1 MIYCVDSHHKHQV
14 CSLILC
20 TIIFIQRDP
29 VTKKPRYGEKTKQ
42 RMKAVI
48 RTYRA
53 LKNGLTNIY
62 KDSTKPSMISLLRS
76 QIQQHN
82 EHINATKQARLLQEQ
97 VETERLVKERILAE
111 EREIQQRLQEEKRK
125 RDEERELAR
134 RAEEARVRRLE
145 EEQAV
150 IDAER
155 RADSDLLALVPIIG
169 VEGVREQI
177 GRMRDG
183 LRDDRASLDLALG
196 SLYTLFEQIIRKPE
210 EVSFRRVRRNHPKFV
225 EDIGRHV
232 GGREVLIAAGFKLE
246 KLDGVPCFFSAEP
259 HIESDMDGWS
269 NWFDTLKKTLTVIEE
284 EMLK

>member
-1 MIYCVDSHHKHQV
+1 MFYCVDSHHKHQV
-14 CSLILC
+14 RSLILR

-53 LKNGLTNIY
+53 LKNGLTNIFE
-62 KDSTKPSMISLLRS
+62 DSTKPSMISLLRS

-155 RADSDLLALVPIIG
+155 REDSDLLALVPIIG

-183 LRDDRASLDLALG
+183 LRMTERRLIWLLDHCIHY
-196 SLYTLFEQIIRKPE
+196 SSKLYANP
-210 EVSFRRVRRNHPKFV
+210 RR
-225 EDIGRHV
+225 
-232 GGREVLIAAGFKLE
+232 
-246 KLDGVPCFFSAEP
+246 
-259 HIESDMDGWS
+259 
-269 NWFDTLKKTLTVIEE
+269 
-284 EMLK
+284 

>member
-1 MIYCVDSHHKHQV
+1 MLIGLPHILSIKFV
-14 CSLILC
+14 LILC
-20 TIIFIQRDP
+20 AIHFIQRDP
-29 VTKKPRYGEKTKQ
+29 VTKKPRFGVKTKQ
-42 RMKAVI
+42 RLKAVI

-53 LKNGLTNIY
+53 LENGMTNLFG
-62 KDSTKPSMISLLRS
+62 DSTKPSMIFLLRS

-82 EHINATKQARLLQEQ
+82 EHMNATIQACLLQEQ
-97 VETERLVKERILAE
+97 VEAECLIKERILAE
-111 EREIQQRLQEEKRK
+111 EHETQQRLLEEKMK

-155 RADSDLLALVPIIG
+155 RADFELLALVPILG

-177 GRMRDG
+177 GRMREA
-183 LRDDRASLDLALG
+183 LRDDRVSLDVALG

-232 GGREVLIAAGFKLE
+232 GGREVLIAAGFKVE

-269 NWFDTLKKTLTVIEE
+269 TWFDTLKKTLTVIEE

>member
-1 MIYCVDSHHKHQV
+1 MAI
-14 CSLILC
+14 
-20 TIIFIQRDP
+20 
-29 VTKKPRYGEKTKQ
+29 
-42 RMKAVI
+42 I

-53 LKNGLTNIY
+53 LENGMTNLF
-62 KDSTKPSMISLLRS
+62 KDSTKPSMISLLRF
-76 QIQQHN
+76 QIQQHT
-82 EHINATKQARLLQEQ
+82 EHLNATIQARLLQEQ
-97 VETERLVKERILAE
+97 AETERLDKERILAE
-111 EREIQQRLQEEKRK
+111 ERETQQRLLEEKRK
-125 RDEERELAR
+125 RDEERVLAR

-150 IDAER
+150 MDAER
-155 RADSDLLALVPIIG
+155 RADSELLALVSIMG

-177 GRMRDG
+177 GRMRET
-183 LRDDRASLDLALG
+183 LRDDRASLDVALG

-225 EDIGRHV
+225 EDIGRHI
-232 GGREVLIAAGFKLE
+232 GGREVLIAAGFKLV

>member
-1 MIYCVDSHHKHQV
+1 MQCAPYNEHQ
-14 CSLILC
+14 CSFTDKYYALS
-20 TIIFIQRDP
+20 FIQRDP
-29 VTKKPRYGEKTKQ
+29 VTKKPRFGDKTKQ
-42 RMKAVI
+42 RLKAVI

-53 LKNGLTNIY
+53 LENGMTNLFE
-62 KDSTKPSMISLLRS
+62 DSTKPSMISLLRS

-82 EHINATKQARLLQEQ
+82 EHFNAATQARLLQEQ
-97 VETERLVKERILAE
+97 VEADRLVKEQILAE
-111 EREIQQRLQEEKRK
+111 EREAQQRLLEEKRK
-125 RDEERELAR
+125 RDEERVLAQ
-134 RAEEARVRRLE
+134 RAAEARVRRLE

-150 IDAER
+150 IDTER
-155 RADSDLLALVPIIG
+155 RADSELLALVPILG

-177 GRMRDG
+177 GRMREA
-183 LRDDRASLDLALG
+183 LRDNRASLDLALG

-225 EDIGRHV
+225 EDIGRHI

-269 NWFDTLKKTLTVIEE
+269 TWFDTLKKTLTVIEE

>member
-1 MIYCVDSHHKHQV
+1 M
-14 CSLILC
+14 
-20 TIIFIQRDP
+20 
-29 VTKKPRYGEKTKQ
+29 TKKPRFGEKTKQ
-42 RMKAVI
+42 RLKAVI

-53 LKNGLTNIY
+53 LENGMTHLF
-62 KDSTKPSMISLLRS
+62 KDSTKPNMISLLRS

-82 EHINATKQARLLQEQ
+82 EHLNATIQACLLQEQ
-97 VETERLVKERILAE
+97 VEAERLIKERIFAKE
-111 EREIQQRLQEEKRK
+111 HETQQRLLEENRK
-125 RDEERELAR
+125 REEERELAQ

-155 RADSDLLALVPIIG
+155 RADFELLALVPILS

-177 GRMRDG
+177 GRMREA
-183 LRDDRASLDLALG
+183 LRDDRVSLDVALG

-210 EVSFRRVRRNHPKFV
+210 VVSFRCVRRNHPKFV

-269 NWFDTLKKTLTVIEE
+269 TWFDTLKKTLTVIED